1 MGNLEVKIPFI
12 TEQGNEYTL
21 EFAINKDI
29 PDVSIP
35 IPIVEI
41 SIILEKRTTNT
52 NSFKVF
58 NYIIGEIRTYLSNHD
73 VILFYYCDGGDL
85 YYRSNNKRKFTSP
98 QHFRSVFFNTLFK
111 KANTSLL
118 IENQVIIDE
127 IHGNHYF
134 SFIYDEKY
142 RSYIQILLKELK
154 DLEDK

>member
-41 SIILEKRTTNT
+41 SIILEKRVTNT
-52 NSFKVF
+52 NSFRVF
-58 NYIIGEIRTYLSNHD
+58 NYIIEEIRSYLSNHD
-73 VILFYYCDGGDL
+73 VILFYYCDGGNL

-98 QHFRSVFFNTLFK
+98 
-111 KANTSLL
+111 
-118 IENQVIIDE
+118 
-127 IHGNHYF
+127 
-134 SFIYDEKY
+134 
-142 RSYIQILLKELK
+142 
-154 DLEDK
+154 

>member
-41 SIILEKRTTNT
+41 SIILEKRVTNT
-52 NSFKVF
+52 NSFRVF
-58 NYIIGEIRTYLSNHD
+58 NYIIEEIRSYLSNHD
-73 VILFYYCDGGDL
+73 VILFYYCDGGNL

-98 QHFRSVFFNTLFK
+98 QHFRSVFFNTLFE
-111 KANTSLL
+111 KASTSLL
-118 IENQVIIDE
+118 IENQVITDE

-134 SFIYDEKY
+134 SFIYNEKY
-142 RSYIQILLKELK
+142 KSYIQTLLEELK
-154 DLEDK
+154 DLENK